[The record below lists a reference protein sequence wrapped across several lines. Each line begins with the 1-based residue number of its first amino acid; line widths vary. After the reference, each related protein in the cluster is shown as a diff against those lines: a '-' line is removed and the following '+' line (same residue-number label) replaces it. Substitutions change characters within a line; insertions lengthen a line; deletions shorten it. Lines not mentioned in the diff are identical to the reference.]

1 LYKKI
6 CELKTIEL
14 RTKNFNLRSSL
25 EVVQVDLQ
33 EAMQDGG
40 VATEGGQ
47 YKAMTTRT

>member
-14 RTKNFNLRSSL
+14 HTKNSNLKSSL

-40 VATEGGQ
+40 VATKGGQ